1 MIEND
6 QLLVRSKPLIS
17 ELKNFI
23 ATGSSFQA
31 KQGQTDDL
39 VSAMML
45 SLRMITIIKDWDPTI
60 YNTFVQIETE
70 DDYEMPMPI
79 FISSSF

>member
-17 ELKNFI
+17 ELKNFV

-39 VSAMML
+39 VSAVML
-45 SLRMITIIKDWDPTI
+45 ALRMITIIKDWDPTI
-60 YNTFVQIETE
+60 YNTFVQIEAE